1 MDGAEAI
8 LKYIEFKPSLV
19 LLDISLPIKD
29 GFEACIEMRAH
40 SLEREPRIVAVTALS
55 SQQDKSRGLGEFI
68 GDKPQ
73 RNTSLLIA
81 ILSVVFSPLPL
92 SLSHT
97 HPHTELGIDAVSYT
111 HLTLPTN

>member
-97 HPHTELGIDAVSYT
+97 PAHRTRYR
-111 HLTLPTN
+111 